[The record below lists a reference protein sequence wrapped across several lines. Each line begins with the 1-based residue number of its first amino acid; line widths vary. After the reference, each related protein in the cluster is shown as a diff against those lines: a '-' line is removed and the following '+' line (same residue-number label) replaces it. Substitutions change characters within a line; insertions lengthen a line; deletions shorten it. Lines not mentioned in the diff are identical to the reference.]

1 MTRTGKRVA
10 EVKYCIKYKD
20 SLSHRVRKMCSFPTK
35 SSAKSF
41 VFKKWGR
48 GKARTEESPTVIENA

>member
-1 MTRTGKRVA
+1 MRTGKRVP

-35 SSAKSF
+35 ADAKSF

-48 GKARTEESPTVIENA
+48 GKARAQENPLVVENA